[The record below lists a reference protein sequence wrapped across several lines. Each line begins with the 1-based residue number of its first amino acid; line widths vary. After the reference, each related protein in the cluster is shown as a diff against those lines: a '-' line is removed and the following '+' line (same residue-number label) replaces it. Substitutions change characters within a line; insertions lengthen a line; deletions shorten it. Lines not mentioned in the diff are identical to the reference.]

1 MHVIRWAFEVRRG
14 CEREFEK
21 VYGPRGAWVRLFEK
35 QPGYAG
41 TELLHDA
48 NRPARSLTIDRW
60 ESRESYD
67 AFKERAR
74 AEYEKLNARGEAL
87 TRTERIVGRFE
98 TVP

>member
-1 MHVIRWAFEVRRG
+1 MHVILWAFEVKRG

-21 VYGPRGAWVRLFEK
+21 VYAPRGEWVRLFVK
-35 QPGYAG
+35 HPGYGG
-41 TELLHDA
+41 TELLRDA
-48 NRPARSLTIDRW
+48 NRPARYLTIDRW

-74 AEYEKLNARGEAL
+74 AEYEELNARGEAL
-87 TRTERIVGRFE
+87 TKTERLIGRFE